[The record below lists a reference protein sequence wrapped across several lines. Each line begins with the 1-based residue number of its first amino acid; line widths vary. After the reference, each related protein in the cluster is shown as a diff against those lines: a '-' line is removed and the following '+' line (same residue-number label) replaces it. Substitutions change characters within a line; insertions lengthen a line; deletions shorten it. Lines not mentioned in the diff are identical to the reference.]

1 MNLTFK
7 RHNHFSILKETE
19 YVLKRLVSRL
29 RANEMFYI
37 FEDFTEK
44 IWWLESKIIS
54 FLHFL
59 SWELWKLLWTV
70 SFLSILV
77 CDSFRIDTERE
88 FKFKPPER
96 IRHVVRKMSNFL
108 HCSFSKLSNQ
118 YLIILYWV
126 QHCSFTNYFVNCRKC
141 RAGNFQK

>member
-44 IWWLESKIIS
+44 I
-54 FLHFL
+54 
-59 SWELWKLLWTV
+59 
-70 SFLSILV
+70 
-77 CDSFRIDTERE
+77 
-88 FKFKPPER
+88 
-96 IRHVVRKMSNFL
+96 
-108 HCSFSKLSNQ
+108 
-118 YLIILYWV
+118 
-126 QHCSFTNYFVNCRKC
+126 
-141 RAGNFQK
+141 